1 MPYISKKSRKY
12 ILIFGIALIL
22 SELEQIF
29 NFVGGRLQAYLQ
41 ELNTIMFIGITVTW
55 IITIQRRVTDRKLRR
70 YLVFGGTAIIA
81 LFIMR
86 LIRWILFSRIF
97 VVDRYFWYAYYIPT
111 TILPF
116 LSLLLAL
123 NVGREAEIRSKKT
136 EKTLIA
142 IWICLI
148 VMILTNDL
156 HNFVFKIG
164 GYYDGTLNYKYNYGY
179 YIVIAWCVLLT
190 AVSFVTLIIRS
201 RTSVSKELALIP
213 AYISMFFVTFLLIYI
228 IRGGKSPTI
237 LGRKLYNFQEIYAL
251 VYIGLWEASLRIG
264 LIPSNSD
271 YDDIFGLSTINAAIA
286 GMEGKIKYR
295 SDLAEEITEDEIA
308 RAENGEEVFLDE
320 NRVIRVQS
328 IPVGKVAWVE
338 DHTTINELNA
348 GLKDALDRISEEN
361 NLLEMENEIKGQK
374 ASIEVRNK
382 LYDKISF
389 RTQWQ
394 LKKIEEILEKVEL
407 SGEDPDEAIKLC
419 SVFGAY
425 AKRQANLSIM
435 AEHFKY
441 LKLEELRYAIR
452 ESLENIRLLGV
463 DANVSGI
470 KADTEFEGE
479 LLIFAYEF
487 FETTIEAALPD
498 VETISC
504 ILLGED
510 GLRLEILMDTPFEI
524 PDYSNFNTE
533 SHGLKVEVLHE
544 DEGVYVRLFSLKES
558 EVNVCS

>member
-251 VYIGLWEASLRIG
+251 VYIGLWETSLRIG

>member
-55 IITIQRRVTDRKLRR
+55 IITVQRRVTDRKLRR

-320 NRVIRVQS
+320 NSVIRVQP

>member
-251 VYIGLWEASLRIG
+251 VYIGLWETSLRIG

-295 SDLAEEITEDEIA
+295 SNLAEEITEDEIA

>member
-22 SELEQIF
+22 SELEQVF
-29 NFVGGRLQAYLQ
+29 NFVGGRLQAFLQ

-55 IITIQRRVTDRKLRR
+55 IITIQRRVTDKILRR
-70 YLVFGGTAIIA
+70 YLVFGGCFIIV

-86 LIRWILFSRIF
+86 LIRWIMFSRLF
-97 VVDRYFWYAYYIPT
+97 VVDRYFWYAYYIPIT
-111 TILPF
+111 MLPF
-116 LSLLLAL
+116 LSLLLSC
-123 NVGREAEIRSKKT
+123 NVGREAEVRSRMPGKI
-136 EKTLIA
+136 LLF
-142 IWICLI
+142 IWACLMAM
-148 VMILTNDL
+148 VMTNDL
-156 HNFVFKIG
+156 HNCVFKIG
-164 GYYDGTLNYKYNYGY
+164 GYFDGSLNYKYNYGY
-179 YIVIAWCVLLT
+179 YIIIAWCVILT
-190 AVSFVTLIIRS
+190 AVAFVILIKRS

-251 VYIGLWEASLRIG
+251 IYIGLWEASLRIG

-286 GMEGKIKYR
+286 GMDGKIKYR
-295 SDLAEEITEDEIA
+295 SNLAEEITENEIA

-361 NLLEMENEIKGQK
+361 NLLEMENEIKTQK

-382 LYDKISF
+382 LYDKISN
-389 RTQWQ
+389 RTQSQ

-407 SGEDPDEAIKLC
+407 TGGNPTEALKLC

-435 AEHFKY
+435 TEHYKY

-452 ESLENIRLLGV
+452 ESLENIRLLGI

-487 FETTIEAALPD
+487 FETTIEAALPE

-510 GLRLEILMDTPFEI
+510 GLRLEILMDTPYEI
-524 PDYSNFNTE
+524 PDYSSFSAKE
-533 SHGLKVEVLHE
+533 HGLKVEVLHE

-558 EVNVCS
+558 EVDVCS

>member
-1 MPYISKKSRKY
+1 M
-12 ILIFGIALIL
+12 IL

-55 IITIQRRVTDRKLRR
+55 IITVQRRVTDRKLRR

-179 YIVIAWCVLLT
+179 YVVIAWCVLLT

>member
-55 IITIQRRVTDRKLRR
+55 IITVQRRVTDRKLRR

-295 SDLAEEITEDEIA
+295 SNLAEEITEDEIA

>member
-1 MPYISKKSRKY
+1 MPYISKKSRKF

-22 SELEQIF
+22 SELEQVF
-29 NFVGGRLQAYLQ
+29 NFVGGRLQAFLQ

-55 IITIQRRVTDRKLRR
+55 IITIQRRVTDKILRS
-70 YLVFGGTAIIA
+70 YLVLGGSAIIA

-86 LIRWILFSRIF
+86 LIRWILFSNIF

-111 TILPF
+111 TMLPF
-116 LSLLLAL
+116 LSLLLSL
-123 NVGREAEIRSKKT
+123 NVGREAELRSYKSGKI
-136 EKTLIA
+136 LFSV
-142 IWICLI
+142 WICLI
-148 VMILTNDL
+148 ALVLTNDL
-156 HNFVFKIG
+156 HNFVFNIG
-164 GYYDGTLNYKYNYGY
+164 GYFDGSLNYKYNYGY
-179 YIVIAWCVLLT
+179 YLVIAWCVILT
-190 AVSFVTLIIRS
+190 AFSYFILIKRS

-213 AYISMFFVTFLLIYI
+213 AYISMFFATFLFIYI
-228 IRGGKSPTI
+228 IRGGKSPTVF
-237 LGRKLYNFQEIYAL
+237 GRKIYNFHEIYAL
-251 VYIGLWEASLRIG
+251 IYIGLWEASLRIG

-286 GMEGKIKYR
+286 DMDNKIKYR
-295 SDLAEEITEDEIA
+295 SNLAQEITEDEIA
-308 RAENGEEVFLDE
+308 RTENGEEVFLDE
-320 NRVIRVQS
+320 NRVIRVQT

-348 GLKDALDRISEEN
+348 GLKEALDRISEEN
-361 NLLEMENEIKGQK
+361 NLLEMENEIKTQK

-382 LYDKISF
+382 LYDKISN
-389 RTQWQ
+389 RTQYQ

-407 SGEDPDEAIKLC
+407 SGCSPDEALKLC

-435 AEHFKY
+435 TEHYKY

-452 ESLENIRLLGV
+452 ESLENIRLLGI

-487 FETTIEAALPD
+487 FETTVEAALPD

-510 GLRLEILMDTPFEI
+510 GLRLEMLMDTPFEI
-524 PDYSNFNTE
+524 PDYSDFDVDG
-533 SHGLKVEVLHE
+533 HGLKIEVLHE

>member
-70 YLVFGGTAIIA
+70 YLAFGGTAIIA

-148 VMILTNDL
+148 VMILTKDL
-156 HNFVFKIG
+156 HNFLFKIG

-213 AYISMFFVTFLLIYI
+213 AYISMFFVTFLFIYI

-251 VYIGLWEASLRIG
+251 VYIGLWETSLRIG

-295 SDLAEEITEDEIA
+295 SNLAEEITEDEIA

-361 NLLEMENEIKGQK
+361 NLLEMENEIN
-374 ASIEVRNK
+374 A
-382 LYDKISF
+382 
-389 RTQWQ
+389 
-394 LKKIEEILEKVEL
+394 
-407 SGEDPDEAIKLC
+407 
-419 SVFGAY
+419 
-425 AKRQANLSIM
+425 
-435 AEHFKY
+435 
-441 LKLEELRYAIR
+441 
-452 ESLENIRLLGV
+452 
-463 DANVSGI
+463 
-470 KADTEFEGE
+470 
-479 LLIFAYEF
+479 
-487 FETTIEAALPD
+487 
-498 VETISC
+498 
-504 ILLGED
+504 ED
-510 GLRLEILMDTPFEI
+510 GE
-524 PDYSNFNTE
+524 
-533 SHGLKVEVLHE
+533 
-544 DEGVYVRLFSLKES
+544 
-558 EVNVCS
+558 

>member
-41 ELNTIMFIGITVTW
+41 ELNTLMFIGITVTW

>member
-86 LIRWILFSRIF
+86 LIRWILFSRIY

-251 VYIGLWEASLRIG
+251 VYIGLWETSLRIG

-382 LYDKISF
+382 LYDNISF

>member
-55 IITIQRRVTDRKLRR
+55 IITVQRRVTDRKLRR

-179 YIVIAWCVLLT
+179 YVVIAWCVLLT